1 MSTTLKE
8 IIRTNELA
16 KQIKQAKEDADA
28 SEALINS
35 FTRIAIVNEH
45 AMYFNG
51 GIRYLYE
58 VSHRLAQYYN
68 VDLIVQAI
76 SEENRKRFEDGG
88 VQVLDMEETTTN
100 KLRYWL
106 FYPYYLLKHSMILR
120 KAQREYKYDAW
131 ISSSPTTHIMC
142 MLAGIKPIVVVFE
155 LNPWLHNPSFIKGL
169 SKIKQLIVKGG
180 KILAKWLE
188 QLAYNN
194 ASKIIVYSKYIQSEI
209 KRVYKVDSEVVYTGV
224 DSEFF
229 HKIMDGE
236 NIYVGRKEVKQA
248 ILHVASYLSPM
259 KGTDLAVEAMGLVN
273 KEFPDAYLI
282 IINSHN
288 DINRQYELYDKA
300 NICGAMISF
309 ATNVKDEDMPKY
321 YSRSVCL
328 LSPSLDE
335 NVHLPVLE
343 AACCETPSI
352 CLIGKMESEDIQM
365 GATGALANTD
375 TGLATLVCHLL
386 KTGLYEDMGKRAR
399 AFVTWKFNWNKCV
412 DNYRKIISEVVN
424 K

>member
-1 MSTTLKE
+1 MSTTIKE
-8 IIRTNELA
+8 IIRSSELA
-16 KQIKQAKEDADA
+16 KQAKDEADIEVIKN
-28 SEALINS
+28 NS
-35 FTRIAIVNEH
+35 IRIAWAQEH
-45 AMYFNG
+45 SLYFNG
-51 GIRYLYE
+51 GIRYIYE
-58 VSHRLAQYYN
+58 VSHRLAQYYS

-76 SEENRKRFEDGG
+76 SAENEKRFTDGG
-88 VQVLDMEETTTN
+88 VQVLDMDETTTN

-106 FYPYYLLKHSMILR
+106 FYPYYLLKHSLILR
-120 KAQREYKYDAW
+120 KAQREYKYNAW

-209 KRVYKVDSEVVYTGV
+209 KRVYNVDSEVVYTGV
-224 DSEFF
+224 DAEFF
-229 HKIMDGE
+229 KPTHNAEIEAKYKD
-236 NIYVGRKEVKQA
+236 KQV

-259 KGTDLAVEAMGLVN
+259 KGTDLAVDSMGLVN
-273 KEFPDAYLI
+273 REFPNALLL

-288 DINRQYELYDKA
+288 DIDRQYELHDKA
-300 NICGAMISF
+300 NICGANIDFVTS
-309 ATNVKDEDMPKY
+309 VKDEDMPVY
-321 YSRSVCL
+321 YSLAKCL

-335 NVHLPVLE
+335 NIHLPVLE

-352 CLIGKMESEDIQM
+352 GFKGSADCEDIEH
-365 GATGALANTD
+365 GATGALAHWQD
-375 TGLATLVCHLL
+375 TKNMAAITCLILRKGI
-386 KTGLYEDMGKRAR
+386 YEDMGKWAR
-399 AFVTWKFNWNKCV
+399 AFVTEKFNWNKCV
-412 DNYRKIISEVVN
+412 DNYRRIISEVVN

>member
-1 MSTTLKE
+1 MSTTIKD
-8 IIRTNELA
+8 IIRSNELA
-16 KQIKQAKEDADA
+16 RQAKDDADA
-28 SEALINS
+28 CEALVNS
-35 FTRIAIVNEH
+35 FTRVAWLSEH

-51 GIRYLYE
+51 GIRYIYE
-58 VSHRLAQYYN
+58 VSHRLAQYYS

-76 SEENRKRFEDGG
+76 SAENEKRFRDGG
-88 VQVLDMEETTTN
+88 VEVLDMEETTTN

-106 FYPYYLLKHSMILR
+106 FYPYYLLKHSLILR
-120 KAQREYKYDAW
+120 RAQREYKYNAW

-188 QLAYNN
+188 QKAYNN

-209 KRVYKVDSEVVYTGV
+209 KRVYNVDSEVVYTGV
-224 DSEFF
+224 DAEFF
-229 HKIMDGE
+229 KPTHNAELEAKYKD
-236 NIYVGRKEVKQA
+236 KQV

-259 KGTDLAVEAMGLVN
+259 KGTDLAVESMGIVN
-273 KEFPDAYLI
+273 REFPNALLL

-288 DINRQYELYDKA
+288 DIDRQYELFDKA
-300 NICGAMISF
+300 NECGAYIRFVTS
-309 ATNVKDEDMPKY
+309 VKDEDLPTY
-321 YSRSVCL
+321 YTMAKCL

-343 AACCETPSI
+343 ASCCETPSV
-352 CLIGKMESEDIQM
+352 CLKGKMDSEDVDRSITGFICSNYQVMASMVKHILVTGVNRWM
-365 GATGALANTD
+365 GEN
-375 TGLATLVCHLL
+375 
-386 KTGLYEDMGKRAR
+386 AR
-399 AFVTWKFNWNKCV
+399 KFVTEKFNWNTCV
-412 DNYRKIISEVVN
+412 DNYKRIIGEVI

>member
-1 MSTTLKE
+1 MESRK
-8 IIRTNELA
+8 IRLA
-16 KQIKQAKEDADA
+16 
-28 SEALINS
+28 
-35 FTRIAIVNEH
+35 IAQEH
-45 AMYFNG
+45 ANFFNG

-58 VSHRLAQYYN
+58 VTSRLAKWCN
-68 VDLIVQAI
+68 VDLIVQDI
-76 SEENRKRFEDGG
+76 SSENEKKFRDGG
-88 VQVLDMEETTTN
+88 VDVLNMEETTTN

-106 FYPYYLLKHSMILR
+106 FYPYYLLKHSLILR
-120 KAQREYKYDAW
+120 RAQREYNYNAW

-155 LNPWLHNPSFIKGL
+155 LNPWLHNKEFQKGL
-169 SKIKQLIVKGG
+169 SKVKQLIVKGG

-224 DSEFF
+224 DAELFKPT
-229 HKIMDGE
+229 HDAELEAKYKD
-236 NIYVGRKEVKQA
+236 KQV

-259 KGTDLAVEAMGLVN
+259 KGTDLAVQAMGLVN
-273 KEFPDAYLI
+273 REFPNALLL

-288 DINRQYELYDKA
+288 DVDRQYELHDKA
-300 NICGAMISF
+300 NECGAYTRFVTS
-309 ATNVKDEDMPKY
+309 VKDADMPAY
-321 YSRSVCL
+321 YSLAKCL

-343 AACCETPSI
+343 ASVCECPTVFKQGS
-352 CLIGKMESEDIQM
+352 MDAEDIDYHN
-365 GATGALANTD
+365 GFTAWDIEGFAHGVKLFCKES
-375 TGLATLVCHLL
+375 VESIL
-386 KTGLYEDMGKRAR
+386 KGKRAR
-399 AFVTWKFNWNKCV
+399 EFVTEKFSWDKCV
-412 DNYRKIISEVVN
+412 DNYKRIISEVV